1 MDDPRNPARIPEPA
15 SPMADVPVTPLSE
28 KDAPK
33 TFIERG
39 ASVPFTTAALMWARV
54 RQRVNIKELLV
65 PGLANTRGIYVFE
78 WAGIPQRFTLT
89 LHDRLLHRAIAPEP
103 APTPTA
109 IAAIA
114 NRVGLSGAAG
124 PEVQAAA
131 QRRVEQAETLSLLAR
146 YTIMMRAIERMSG
159 DGTRMAVS
167 ELRTPAGQQRA
178 KEILAKI
185 AARSKLTPQVLQERI
200 DQLGS
205 SLADTGLAGMPIKAP
220 VRLLM
225 QQMAQMAR
233 VLREWADEGKGDSVI
248 EARLISQVSE
258 ETCRLAEQITAVID
272 DSTAD
277 IDALFADW
285 TNGER
290 VLRAAVQRAAWLL
303 DGWERLV
310 NMWLDVADRSPSD
323 QSQTLSLMSYL
334 MPLIPASELKPED
347 AAKWGEFSKTL
358 YTQARNSDTPPTGLF
373 DLEMMLRL
381 EGHRARDAS

>member
-1 MDDPRNPARIPEPA
+1 
-15 SPMADVPVTPLSE
+15 MADVPVTPLSE

-33 TFIERG
+33 TFVERG

-54 RQRVNIKELLV
+54 RQRADIKELLV

-89 LHDRLLHRAIAPEP
+89 LHDRLLFRAIAPEP

-114 NRVGLSGAAG
+114 NKVGLSGAAG

-131 QRRVEQAETLSLLAR
+131 QRRVEQAETLSLLGR
-146 YTIMMRAIERMSG
+146 YTITMRAIERMSG

-167 ELRTPAGQQRA
+167 ELRTAAGQQRA
-178 KEILAKI
+178 KDILAKI
-185 AARSKLTPQVLQERI
+185 AARSKLTPQILQERI
-200 DQLGS
+200 DQLG
-205 SLADTGLAGMPIKAP
+205 AGLAETGMPGMPIKAP

-225 QQMAQMAR
+225 QQMTQMSR
-233 VLREWADEGKGDSVI
+233 VLREWADEGKGDSIV

-258 ETCRLAEQITAVID
+258 ETCRLAEHITAIID
-272 DSTAD
+272 DNTLD
-277 IDALFADW
+277 IDALLADW

-290 VLRAAVQRAAWLL
+290 ILRAAVQRVAWVL

-310 NMWLDVADRSPSD
+310 NMWLDVADRSPS
-323 QSQTLSLMSYL
+323 
-334 MPLIPASELKPED
+334 
-347 AAKWGEFSKTL
+347 
-358 YTQARNSDTPPTGLF
+358 
-373 DLEMMLRL
+373 
-381 EGHRARDAS
+381 